1 MARPRC
7 RERRLRSLQ
16 RRVCKAV
23 TTLPLLTHRRSIDT
37 TTQLTTS
44 WSSAIS
50 TSLHL
55 SSSNKFIEFI
65 FRGSFFLLN
74 LAFNALMWGLFTS
87 ALTRASSTT
96 RVSIINTS
104 SNFLITALL
113 GLIIFSE
120 KLPPLWW
127 VGAVGL
133 VVGNVVIGRREEE
146 GDGNG
151 DKAQA
156 LKDVQLQEG
165 ERPVGEGYRDLDEG
179 GRDEVDDDILELD
192 TDVEDEAKGVR
203 TREDEE
209 DERR

>member
-1 MARPRC
+1 
-7 RERRLRSLQ
+7 
-16 RRVCKAV
+16 
-23 TTLPLLTHRRSIDT
+23 
-37 TTQLTTS
+37 
-44 WSSAIS
+44 
-50 TSLHL
+50 
-55 SSSNKFIEFI
+55 
-65 FRGSFFLLN
+65 
-74 LAFNALMWGLFTS
+74 MWALFTS

-113 GLIIFSE
+113 GLMIFSE

-127 VGAVGL
+127 VGAAGL

-146 GDGNG
+146 GDENG
-151 DKAQA
+151 GKAQA

-165 ERPVGEGYRDLDEG
+165 ERPVGEGYRDFDEG
-179 GRDEVDDDILELD
+179 GREEVDDDILELD
-192 TDVEDEAKGVR
+192 PDGEDEAKGVK